1 MKIGFIGCGNMASSM
16 INGLLGSKAAS
27 PDELMASAKTEKT
40 RAKIRDDFHIKCG
53 TNQETAAFADVLV
66 LAVKPQ
72 FYEEV
77 IRDTKDY
84 VKPGICVISIAP
96 GKTLDWLSG
105 KFDGKVNVI
114 RMMPN
119 TPALIGQGMTG
130 ICCSE
135 NVTETQRSFAVR
147 ICESFGKCLMIPE
160 RLMDVVTGI
169 SGSSPAYVY
178 MMIEAMADAAVAEGM
193 PRQDAYVF
201 AAQAVAGSAN
211 MVLQSGEHPG
221 VLKDKVCSPG
231 GTTIEAVAALE
242 KNGFRSALIEAV
254 RECVRKSRN
263 M

>member
-1 MKIGFIGCGNMASSM
+1 MNIGFIGCGNMASAM
-16 INGLLGSKAAS
+16 IKGILGSQAAGAQ
-27 PDELMASAKTEKT
+27 DLMASAKSDNT
-40 RAKIRDDFHIKCG
+40 RRKIREELGIRCG
-53 TNQETAAFADVLV
+53 SNRETAEFAEVLV

-77 IRDTKDY
+77 IADTRDF
-84 VKPGICVISIAP
+84 VKPGISVISIAP
-96 GKTLDWLSG
+96 GKSLQWLSE
-105 KFDGKVNVI
+105 KFDGKVNII

-130 ICCSE
+130 ICCSDHVPE
-135 NVTETQRSFAVR
+135 QQLAFAVR
-147 ICESFGKCLMIPE
+147 ICESFGRCLMIPE

-193 PRQDAYVF
+193 PRKDAYVF

-211 MVLQSGEHPG
+211 MVLAGNAHPG
-221 VLKDKVCSPG
+221 ALKDQVCSPG
-231 GTTIEAVAALE
+231 GTTIEAVASLE

-254 RECVRKSRN
+254 RACVRKSRS